1 MTRPDPPAP
10 AHADAAA
17 RTPAPAPADSSAR
30 TDEPARTPTPSRPT
44 APSNP
49 ATPADVRQS
58 GAPAEPEAPIASH
71 LRDGSSARRG
81 RGARALVW
89 LGVLLVA
96 AALAAVCFGAAGIAP
111 ADALA
116 ALAARLGIG
125 TTPLGPVSDA
135 IVVELRLP
143 RVLAACAVGAGLA
156 VVGVVMQALV
166 RNPLA
171 DPYLL
176 GVSSGASV
184 GAVLVLIAGLGLLL
198 PVAAFAGALLAL
210 LATLALAGAAG
221 GATPT
226 RTVLAGV
233 VVAAAASA
241 LVSLVIFWGADGDA
255 YREILAWL
263 LGSLAGIT
271 WPTALVALVGAALA
285 VPLLATGR
293 LLDALALGDAAA
305 GALGVD
311 ARRTRWALLVA
322 CALVTGVLV
331 SVSGAIGFVG
341 LVVPHAVRLVVGASH
356 ALLLPASGLAGAIVL
371 LLADTVARAAFDPR
385 ELPVGIVTALIGA
398 PVFAALMLTGR
409 VRT

>member
-1 MTRPDPPAP
+1 MARHLRRGD
-10 AHADAAA
+10 ADAGHAA
-17 RTPAPAPADSSAR
+17 
-30 TDEPARTPTPSRPT
+30 
-44 APSNP
+44 
-49 ATPADVRQS
+49 
-58 GAPAEPEAPIASH
+58 EAP
-71 LRDGSSARRG
+71 LRG
-81 RGARALVW
+81 RLRGRRWALPALGAGLLAL
-89 LGVLLVA
+89 
-96 AALAAVCFGAAGIAP
+96 ALAAVCFGAAGIAP
-111 ADALA
+111 ADALG

-125 TTPLGPVSDA
+125 TTPLDRVDDA
-135 IVVELRLP
+135 IVVDLRLP

-156 VVGVVMQALV
+156 IVGAVMQALV

-210 LATLALAGAAG
+210 LATLGLAGAAG

-233 VVAAAASA
+233 VVASAASA
-241 LVSLVIFWGADGDA
+241 LVSLIIFWSAAGDA
-255 YREILAWL
+255 FREILAWL
-263 LGSLAGIT
+263 LGSLAAIDWPAAGIAVAGAVL
-271 WPTALVALVGAALA
+271 AL
-285 VPLLATGR
+285 PLLASGR
-293 LLDALALGDAAA
+293 MLDALALGDSAA

-311 ARRTRWALLVA
+311 ARRTRWVLLVA

-341 LVVPHAVRLVVGASH
+341 LVVPHAVRLVVGSSH

>member
-1 MTRPDPPAP
+1 MTRTDRPAARDAP
-10 AHADAAA
+10 TRAADAGPAA
-17 RTPAPAPADSSAR
+17 LEAR
-30 TDEPARTPTPSRPT
+30 SE
-44 APSNP
+44 
-49 ATPADVRQS
+49 Q
-58 GAPAEPEAPIASH
+58 PIALH
-71 LRDGSSARRG
+71 LARRG
-81 RGARALVW
+81 RRRWALPA
-89 LGVLLVA
+89 LAALLVA
-96 AALAAVCFGAAGIAP
+96 LALAAASVGVAGVAP

-116 ALAARLGIG
+116 AIAARLGIG
-125 TTPLGPVSDA
+125 TTPLGPVGDA

-143 RVLAACAVGAGLA
+143 RILAACAVGAGLA
-156 VVGVVMQALV
+156 IVGAVMQALV

-184 GAVLVLIAGLGLLL
+184 GAVLVLVAGLGAALGGVAL

-210 LATLALAGAAG
+210 LATLSLAGAAG

-233 VVAAAASA
+233 VVASAASA
-241 LVSLVIFWGADGDA
+241 VVSLVIFWRADGDA

-263 LGSLAGIT
+263 LGSLAAST
-271 WPTALVALVGAALA
+271 WSSAAIALVGAAIAL
-285 VPLLATGR
+285 PLLASGR
-293 LLDALALGDAAA
+293 MLDALQLGDSAA

-311 ARRTRWALLVA
+311 VRRTRWALLVA

-341 LVVPHAVRLVVGASH
+341 LVVPHAVRIVVGASH

-371 LLADTVARAAFDPR
+371 LVADTVARAAFDPR

-398 PVFAALMLTGR
+398 PVFAALLLTGR
-409 VRT
+409 VRS

>member
-1 MTRPDPPAP
+1 MTRTDRAMAAEVGRSAGSAGASQHLGIPLPAP
-10 AHADAAA
+10 ERASAA
-17 RTPAPAPADSSAR
+17 
-30 TDEPARTPTPSRPT
+30 
-44 APSNP
+44 
-49 ATPADVRQS
+49 
-58 GAPAEPEAPIASH
+58 
-71 LRDGSSARRG
+71 
-81 RGARALVW
+81 RGARARRGALRARGAGALPARGVAARRW
-89 LGVLLVA
+89 ALPGLGAVLVA
-96 AALAAVCFGAAGIAP
+96 AALAAICFGAAGIAP

-116 ALAARLGIG
+116 SLGARLGIG
-125 TTPLGPVSDA
+125 TTPLTAIEDA
-135 IVVELRLP
+135 IVVDLRVP

-156 VVGVVMQALV
+156 IVGVVMQALV

-184 GAVLVLIAGLGLLL
+184 GAVLVLIAGLGVLL

-210 LATLALAGAAG
+210 LATLGLAGAAG

-233 VVAAAASA
+233 VVASAASA

-263 LGSLAGIT
+263 LGSLASIS
-271 WPTALVALVGAALA
+271 WQSALIAIIGAALA
-285 VPLLATGR
+285 LPLLVSGR
-293 LLDALALGDAAA
+293 LLDALSLGDSAA

-311 ARRTRWALLVA
+311 ARRTRWVLLVA

-331 SVSGAIGFVG
+331 SVSGAIGFIG
-341 LVVPHAVRLVVGASH
+341 LVVPHAVRLVVGSSH
-356 ALLLPASGLAGAIVL
+356 ALLLPASGLAGALVL
-371 LLADTVARAAFDPR
+371 LVADTVARAAFDPR

>member
-1 MTRPDPPAP
+1 MTRAGHTALAVPQRQQQR
-10 AHADAAA
+10 A
-17 RTPAPAPADSSAR
+17 RGQ
-30 TDEPARTPTPSRPT
+30 RP
-44 APSNP
+44 
-49 ATPADVRQS
+49 
-58 GAPAEPEAPIASH
+58 
-71 LRDGSSARRG
+71 RRG
-81 RGARALVW
+81 RRWALPLLGAGMLAL
-89 LGVLLVA
+89 
-96 AALAAVCFGAAGIAP
+96 ALAAVCFGAAGIAP

-116 ALAARLGIG
+116 ALAARAGIG
-125 TTPLGPVSDA
+125 ATPLDRVDDA
-135 IVVELRLP
+135 IVVDLRLP

-156 VVGVVMQALV
+156 IVGVVMQALV

-184 GAVLVLIAGLGLLL
+184 GAVLVLIAGLGALL

-210 LATLALAGAAG
+210 LATLGLAGAAG

-233 VVAAAASA
+233 VVASAASA
-241 LVSLVIFWGADGDA
+241 LVSLVIFWSAAGDA
-255 YREILAWL
+255 FREILAWL
-263 LGSLAGIT
+263 LGSLASIT
-271 WPTALVALVGAALA
+271 WPSATIALVGVALA
-285 VPLLATGR
+285 LPLLASGR
-293 LLDALALGDAAA
+293 VLDALALGDSAA

-311 ARRTRWALLVA
+311 ARRTRWLLLVA

-331 SVSGAIGFVG
+331 SVSGAIGFIG
-341 LVVPHAVRLVVGASH
+341 LVVPHAVRLVVGGAH

-371 LLADTVARAAFDPR
+371 LVADTAARAAFDPR
-385 ELPVGIVTALIGA
+385 ELPVGIVTALLGA

>member
-1 MTRPDPPAP
+1 MTR
-10 AHADAAA
+10 AAA
-17 RTPAPAPADSSAR
+17 RAGAVEQAAGSVAPRGGGESAAASR
-30 TDEPARTPTPSRPT
+30 HGGPLGGRGHRSTRARS
-44 APSNP
+44 A
-49 ATPADVRQS
+49 
-58 GAPAEPEAPIASH
+58 
-71 LRDGSSARRG
+71 ARRSRG
-81 RGARALVW
+81 RP
-89 LGVLLVA
+89 
-96 AALAAVCFGAAGIAP
+96 ALAVALPLLGLLLLALALAVGVGPAGIAP

-116 ALAARLGIG
+116 AVAARLGLG
-125 TTPLGPVSDA
+125 TSPLDAIDDA
-135 IVVELRLP
+135 IVVDLRMP

-156 VVGVVMQALV
+156 IVGAVMQALV

-184 GAVLVLIAGLGLLL
+184 GAVLVLIAGLSLLL

-210 LATLALAGAAG
+210 LATLWLAAAAG

-233 VVAAAASA
+233 VVASAASA
-241 LVSLVIFWGADGDA
+241 VVSLVIFWRADGDA
-255 YREILAWL
+255 FREILAWL
-263 LGSLAGIT
+263 LGSLAATT
-271 WPTALVALVGAALA
+271 WPSALIALAGAALA

-293 LLDALALGDAAA
+293 LLDALALGDTAA

-311 ARRTRWALLVA
+311 ARRTRWTLLVA

-331 SVSGAIGFVG
+331 SVSGAIGFIG
-341 LVVPHAVRLVVGASH
+341 LVVPHAVRLVAGAGH
-356 ALLLPASGLAGAIVL
+356 ALLLPASGIAGAIVL
-371 LLADTVARAAFDPR
+371 LVSDTVARAAFDPR
-385 ELPVGIVTALIGA
+385 ELPVGIVTALVGA

>member
-1 MTRPDPPAP
+1 MTRTDRPASSDAPRRGAGIGP
-10 AHADAAA
+10 AAL
-17 RTPAPAPADSSAR
+17 
-30 TDEPARTPTPSRPT
+30 EPRSK
-44 APSNP
+44 
-49 ATPADVRQS
+49 
-58 GAPAEPEAPIASH
+58 EPIALYLSR
-71 LRDGSSARRG
+71 RDGRRSGRRG
-81 RGARALVW
+81 RRRWALPA
-89 LGVLLVA
+89 LAALLVA
-96 AALAAVCFGAAGIAP
+96 LAAAAACIGVAGVAP

-116 ALAARLGIG
+116 AIAARLGIG
-125 TTPLGPVSDA
+125 STPLDAVGDA

-143 RVLAACAVGAGLA
+143 RILAACAVGAGLA
-156 VVGVVMQALV
+156 IVGAVMQALV

-184 GAVLVLIAGLGLLL
+184 GAVLVLIAGLTAAL

-210 LATLALAGAAG
+210 LATLGLAGAAG

-233 VVAAAASA
+233 VVASAASA
-241 LVSLVIFWGADGDA
+241 LVSLVIFWRSDGDA
-255 YREILAWL
+255 FREILAWL
-263 LGSLAGIT
+263 LGSLAAST
-271 WPTALVALVGAALA
+271 WSSATIALVGAALA
-285 VPLLATGR
+285 LPLLASGR
-293 LLDALALGDAAA
+293 MLDALALGDSAA

-311 ARRTRWALLVA
+311 VRRTRWALLVA

-341 LVVPHAVRLVVGASH
+341 LVVPHAVRLIVGASH

-371 LLADTVARAAFDPR
+371 LVADTVARAAFDPR

-398 PVFAALMLTGR
+398 PVFAALLLTGR

>member
-1 MTRPDPPAP
+1 MTR
-10 AHADAAA
+10 
-17 RTPAPAPADSSAR
+17 
-30 TDEPARTPTPSRPT
+30 T
-44 APSNP
+44 APRRVV
-49 ATPADVRQS
+49 AGQAAGT
-58 GAPAEPEAPIASH
+58 AP
-71 LRDGSSARRG
+71 RRARR
-81 RGARALVW
+81 
-89 LGVLLVA
+89 LVA
-96 AALAAVCFGAAGIAP
+96 LPLLAALLLALALAAASIGAAGVAP

-116 ALAARLGIG
+116 AVGARLGIG
-125 TTPLGPVSDA
+125 SSPLDAVGDA
-135 IVVELRLP
+135 IVVDLRLP
-143 RVLAACAVGAGLA
+143 RIVAACAVGAGLA
-156 VVGVVMQALV
+156 IVGAVMQALV

-184 GAVLVLIAGLGLLL
+184 GAVLVLVAGLAAVL

-210 LATLALAGAAG
+210 LATLGLAGAAG

-233 VVAAAASA
+233 VVASAAGA
-241 LVSLVIFWGADGDA
+241 LVSLVIFWRADGDA
-255 YREILAWL
+255 FREILAWL
-263 LGSLAGIT
+263 LGSLAAST
-271 WPTALVALVGAALA
+271 WQTAAIALVGAALA
-285 VPLLATGR
+285 LPLLVSGR
-293 LLDALALGDAAA
+293 LLDALALGDSAA

-341 LVVPHAVRLVVGASH
+341 LVVPHAVRLVVGVSH

-371 LLADTVARAAFDPR
+371 LVADTVARAAFDPR
-385 ELPVGIVTALIGA
+385 ELPVGIVTALLGA

>member
-1 MTRPDPPAP
+1 MTR
-10 AHADAAA
+10 
-17 RTPAPAPADSSAR
+17 
-30 TDEPARTPTPSRPT
+30 T
-44 APSNP
+44 APRR
-49 ATPADVRQS
+49 AVAGQAAGT
-58 GAPAEPEAPIASH
+58 AP
-71 LRDGSSARRG
+71 RRG
-81 RGARALVW
+81 RR
-89 LGVLLVA
+89 LVA
-96 AALAAVCFGAAGIAP
+96 LALLAALLLALALGAASIGAAGVAP

-116 ALAARLGIG
+116 AVGARLGIG
-125 TTPLGPVSDA
+125 SSPLDAVGDA
-135 IVVELRLP
+135 IVVDLRLP
-143 RVLAACAVGAGLA
+143 RIVAACAVGAGLA
-156 VVGVVMQALV
+156 IVGAVMQALV

-184 GAVLVLIAGLGLLL
+184 GAVLVLVAGLAAVL

-210 LATLALAGAAG
+210 LATLGLAGAAG

-233 VVAAAASA
+233 VVASAAGA
-241 LVSLVIFWGADGDA
+241 LVSLAIFWRADGDA
-255 YREILAWL
+255 FREILAWL
-263 LGSLAGIT
+263 LGSLAAST
-271 WPTALVALVGAALA
+271 WQTAAIALVGAALA
-285 VPLLATGR
+285 LPLLVSGR
-293 LLDALALGDAAA
+293 LLDALALGDSAA

-371 LLADTVARAAFDPR
+371 LVADTVARAAFDPR
-385 ELPVGIVTALIGA
+385 ELPVGIVTALLGA

>member
-1 MTRPDPPAP
+1 MTRTDRPAAP
-10 AHADAAA
+10 YAPTRAADAGPAA
-17 RTPAPAPADSSAR
+17 LDPRSKL
-30 TDEPARTPTPSRPT
+30 
-44 APSNP
+44 
-49 ATPADVRQS
+49 
-58 GAPAEPEAPIASH
+58 PIALH
-71 LRDGSSARRG
+71 LARRG
-81 RGARALVW
+81 RRRWALPA
-89 LGVLLVA
+89 LAALLVA
-96 AALAAVCFGAAGIAP
+96 LALAAACVGVAGVAP

-116 ALAARLGIG
+116 AIAARLGIG
-125 TTPLGPVSDA
+125 TTPLGPVGDA

-143 RVLAACAVGAGLA
+143 RILAACAVGAGLA
-156 VVGVVMQALV
+156 IVGAVMQALV

-184 GAVLVLIAGLGLLL
+184 GAVLVLVAGLGAALGGVAL

-210 LATLALAGAAG
+210 LATLSLAGAAG

-233 VVAAAASA
+233 VVASAASA
-241 LVSLVIFWGADGDA
+241 VVSLVIFWRADGDA

-263 LGSLAGIT
+263 LGSLAAST
-271 WPTALVALVGAALA
+271 WSSAAIALVGAAIAL
-285 VPLLATGR
+285 PLLASGR
-293 LLDALALGDAAA
+293 MLDALQLGDSAA

-311 ARRTRWALLVA
+311 VRRTRWALLVA

-341 LVVPHAVRLVVGASH
+341 LVVPHAVRIVVGASH

-371 LLADTVARAAFDPR
+371 LVADTVARAAFDPR

-398 PVFAALMLTGR
+398 PLFAALLLTGR
-409 VRT
+409 VRS

>member
-1 MTRPDPPAP
+1 MSTSLPSGDLPR
-10 AHADAAA
+10 AH
-17 RTPAPAPADSSAR
+17 R
-30 TDEPARTPTPSRPT
+30 
-44 APSNP
+44 
-49 ATPADVRQS
+49 
-58 GAPAEPEAPIASH
+58 
-71 LRDGSSARRG
+71 ARRWALPAL
-81 RGARALVW
+81 GA
-89 LGVLLVA
+89 LLLAV
-96 AALAAVCFGAAGIAP
+96 ALAAVCFGAAGIAP

-116 ALAARLGIG
+116 SLAARLGIG
-125 TTPLGPVSDA
+125 TTPLGRIDDA
-135 IVVELRLP
+135 IVVDLRLP

-156 VVGVVMQALV
+156 IVGAVMQALV

-184 GAVLVLIAGLGLLL
+184 GAVLVLIAGLGVLL

-210 LATLALAGAAG
+210 LATLGLAGAAG

-233 VVAAAASA
+233 VVASAASA
-241 LVSLVIFWGADGDA
+241 LVSLVIFWQADGDA
-255 YREILAWL
+255 FREILAWL
-263 LGSLAGIT
+263 LGSLASIG
-271 WPTALVALVGAALA
+271 WPSALIALVGAALA
-285 VPLLATGR
+285 LPLLASGR
-293 LLDALALGDAAA
+293 MLDALALGDSAA

-311 ARRTRWALLVA
+311 VRRTRWVLLVA

-331 SVSGAIGFVG
+331 SVSGAIGFIG
-341 LVVPHAVRLVVGASH
+341 LVVPHAVRLVVGSAH

-371 LLADTVARAAFDPR
+371 LVADTVARAAFDPR

-398 PVFAALMLTGR
+398 PIFAALMLTGR

>member
-1 MTRPDPPAP
+1 MTPTSPIPP
-10 AHADAAA
+10 
-17 RTPAPAPADSSAR
+17 
-30 TDEPARTPTPSRPT
+30 TPTPTPTPPGTEMRASAAMTPPERPMST
-44 APSNP
+44 SLPSGDLP
-49 ATPADVRQS
+49 RAHR
-58 GAPAEPEAPIASH
+58 
-71 LRDGSSARRG
+71 ARRWALPAL
-81 RGARALVW
+81 GA
-89 LGVLLVA
+89 LLLAV
-96 AALAAVCFGAAGIAP
+96 ALAAVCFGAAGIAP

-116 ALAARLGIG
+116 SLAARLGIG
-125 TTPLGPVSDA
+125 TTPLGRIDDA
-135 IVVELRLP
+135 IVVDLRLP

-156 VVGVVMQALV
+156 IVGAVMQALV

-184 GAVLVLIAGLGLLL
+184 GAVLVLIAGLGVLL

-210 LATLALAGAAG
+210 LATLGLAGAAG

-233 VVAAAASA
+233 VVASAASA
-241 LVSLVIFWGADGDA
+241 LVSLVIFWQADGDA
-255 YREILAWL
+255 FREILAWL
-263 LGSLAGIT
+263 LGSLASIG
-271 WPTALVALVGAALA
+271 WPSALIALVGAALA
-285 VPLLATGR
+285 LPLLASGR
-293 LLDALALGDAAA
+293 MLDALALGDSAA

-311 ARRTRWALLVA
+311 VRRTRWVLLVA

-331 SVSGAIGFVG
+331 SVSGAIGFIG
-341 LVVPHAVRLVVGASH
+341 LVVPHAVRLVVGSAH

-371 LLADTVARAAFDPR
+371 LVADTVARAAFDPR

-398 PVFAALMLTGR
+398 PIFAALMLTGR

>member
-1 MTRPDPPAP
+1 MTTLGSAGHEAP
-10 AHADAAA
+10 AAAPPVA
-17 RTPAPAPADSSAR
+17 GTSAVGPVVSDGSAR
-30 TDEPARTPTPSRPT
+30 GVPS
-44 APSNP
+44 
-49 ATPADVRQS
+49 
-58 GAPAEPEAPIASH
+58 
-71 LRDGSSARRG
+71 RG
-81 RGARALVW
+81 RGRRRWALPA
-89 LGVLLVA
+89 LGALLVA
-96 AALAAVCFGAAGIAP
+96 LVLAAVCFGAAGIAP
-111 ADALA
+111 GDALA

-125 TTPLGPVSDA
+125 ETPLGRIDDA
-135 IVVELRLP
+135 IVADLRLP
-143 RVLAACAVGAGLA
+143 RVLAAVAVGAGLA
-156 VVGVVMQALV
+156 IAGAVMQALV

-184 GAVLVLIAGLGLLL
+184 GAVLVLIAGLGVLL

-210 LATLALAGAAG
+210 LATLGLAAAAG

-233 VVAAAASA
+233 VVASAATAV
-241 LVSLVIFWGADGDA
+241 VSLVIFWSASGDA
-255 YREILAWL
+255 FRQILAWL
-263 LGSLAGIT
+263 LGSLAAIT
-271 WPTALVALVGAALA
+271 WPSAAIALVGAALT
-285 VPLLATGR
+285 VPLLLSGR
-293 LLDALALGDAAA
+293 MLDALALGDDAA
-305 GALGVD
+305 GALGID

-356 ALLLPASGLAGAIVL
+356 ALLLPASGLAGGVVL
-371 LLADTVARAAFDPR
+371 LLADTVARSAFDPR

-398 PVFAALMLTGR
+398 PLFAALMLTGR

>member
-1 MTRPDPPAP
+1 VLPAL
-10 AHADAAA
+10 
-17 RTPAPAPADSSAR
+17 
-30 TDEPARTPTPSRPT
+30 
-44 APSNP
+44 
-49 ATPADVRQS
+49 
-58 GAPAEPEAPIASH
+58 GA
-71 LRDGSSARRG
+71 LLL
-81 RGARALVW
+81 AL
-89 LGVLLVA
+89 GVA
-96 AALAAVCFGAAGIAP
+96 AACIGVAGVAP

-116 ALAARLGIG
+116 AIAARLGVG
-125 TTPLGPVSDA
+125 ASPLGAVGDA
-135 IVVELRLP
+135 IVVDLRLP
-143 RVLAACAVGAGLA
+143 RILAAAAVGAGLA
-156 VVGVVMQALV
+156 IVGAVMQALV

-184 GAVLVLIAGLGLLL
+184 GAVLVLVTGLGAGLGALGGAAL
-198 PVAAFAGALLAL
+198 PAAAFAGALLAL
-210 LATLALAGAAG
+210 VATLGLAGAAG

-233 VVAAAASA
+233 VVASAASA
-241 LVSLVIFWGADGDA
+241 VVSLVIFWRADGDA
-255 YREILAWL
+255 FREILAWL
-263 LGSLAGIT
+263 LGSLAAST
-271 WPTALVALVGAALA
+271 WSSATIALVGAALA
-285 VPLLATGR
+285 LPLLASGR
-293 LLDALALGDAAA
+293 MLDALALGDSAA

-311 ARRTRWALLVA
+311 VRRTRWALLVA

-371 LLADTVARAAFDPR
+371 LVADTVARAAFDPR

>member
-1 MTRPDPPAP
+1 MTR
-10 AHADAAA
+10 
-17 RTPAPAPADSSAR
+17 T
-30 TDEPARTPTPSRPT
+30 E
-44 APSNP
+44 
-49 ATPADVRQS
+49 
-58 GAPAEPEAPIASH
+58 
-71 LRDGSSARRG
+71 
-81 RGARALVW
+81 RGARAAPSSDERDRDRDADRRAEQSETARPAARSAPAAPARGHDDRELAQTARPRSRTAPAAPARE
-89 LGVLLVA
+89 LGRRGRRWALPALGALLVA
-96 AALAAVCFGAAGIAP
+96 GALAAVCFGAAGIAP
-111 ADALA
+111 ADAFA
-116 ALAARLGIG
+116 SLAARLGIG
-125 TTPLGPVSDA
+125 TSPLGPVDDA
-135 IVVELRLP
+135 IVNDLRLP

-156 VVGVVMQALV
+156 VVGAVMQALV

-184 GAVLVLIAGLGLLL
+184 GAVLVLIAGLGVLL

-210 LATLALAGAAG
+210 LATLGLAGAAG

-233 VVAAAASA
+233 VVASAAAA
-241 LVSLVIFWGADGDA
+241 LVSLVIFWGASGDA

-263 LGSLAGIT
+263 LGSLASIT
-271 WPTALVALVGAALA
+271 WPSALVALAGAALA
-285 VPLLATGR
+285 LPLLASGR
-293 LLDALALGDAAA
+293 LLDALALGDGAA

-311 ARRTRWALLVA
+311 ARRTRWVLLIA

-385 ELPVGIVTALIGA
+385 ELPVGIITALIGA

>member
-1 MTRPDPPAP
+1 MTRTEKR
-10 AHADAAA
+10 DAAA
-17 RTPAPAPADSSAR
+17 PARASAPAAGPAA
-30 TDEPARTPTPSRPT
+30 PT
-44 APSNP
+44 AGRLPSG
-49 ATPADVRQS
+49 
-58 GAPAEPEAPIASH
+58 GA
-71 LRDGSSARRG
+71 LRRRG
-81 RGARALVW
+81 SVLPLALV
-89 LGVLLVA
+89 LAGLIVIGIAVA
-96 AALAAVCFGAAGIAP
+96 ASAGPAGIGP
-111 ADALA
+111 LDALGA
-116 ALAARLGIG
+116 ILARLGIG
-125 TTPLGPVSDA
+125 ESPLAAVDDA
-135 IVVELRLP
+135 IVVDLRLP
-143 RVLAACAVGAGLA
+143 RALAACSVGAGLA
-156 VVGVVMQALV
+156 ITGAIMQALV

-184 GAVLVLIAGLGLLL
+184 GAVLVLIAGLGALL
-198 PVAAFAGALLAL
+198 PVAAFVGALAAL
-210 LATLALAGAAG
+210 LATLGLAAAAG

-233 VVAAAASA
+233 VVASAASA

-255 YREILAWL
+255 YREVLAWL
-263 LGSLAGIT
+263 LGSLAAIA
-271 WPTALVALVGAALA
+271 WPTALVALVGAGLALA
-285 VPLLATGR
+285 LLPTGR

-331 SVSGAIGFVG
+331 SVSGAIGFIG
-341 LVVPHAVRLVVGASH
+341 LVVPHAVRLAVGAGH
-356 ALLLPASGLAGAIVL
+356 ARLLPLSALAGALVL
-371 LLADTVARAAFDPR
+371 LVSDTVARAAFDPR

>member
-1 MTRPDPPAP
+1 MTRTAPRDTSAPRTPSDAGGGAVAPGTAARGAAGLTSLALGGTPPAR
-10 AHADAAA
+10 AG
-17 RTPAPAPADSSAR
+17 RR
-30 TDEPARTPTPSRPT
+30 
-44 APSNP
+44 
-49 ATPADVRQS
+49 
-58 GAPAEPEAPIASH
+58 
-71 LRDGSSARRG
+71 ARR
-81 RGARALVW
+81 ARRLALP
-89 LGVLLVA
+89 LLAAVLLVL
-96 AALAAVCFGAAGIAP
+96 ALGATTIGAAGIAP
-111 ADALA
+111 GDALA
-116 ALAARLGIG
+116 ALAARLGFG
-125 TTPLGPVSDA
+125 STPLGAVSDA
-135 IVVELRLP
+135 IVVDLRAP

-156 VVGVVMQALV
+156 IVGAVMQALV

-184 GAVLVLIAGLGLLL
+184 GAVLVLIAGVGVLL

-210 LATLALAGAAG
+210 LATLGLAAASG

-233 VVAAAASA
+233 VTASAASA
-241 LVSLVIFWGADGDA
+241 VVSLVIFWRADGDA
-255 YREILAWL
+255 FREILAWL
-263 LGSLAGIT
+263 LGSLAAT
-271 WPTALVALVGAALA
+271 AWPSAVVALVGAALA
-285 VPLLATGR
+285 LPLLATGR

-341 LVVPHAVRLVVGASH
+341 LVVPHAVRLVVGGSH

-371 LLADTVARAAFDPR
+371 LVSDTVARAAFDPR

-398 PVFAALMLTGR
+398 PVFALLMLTGR

>member
-1 MTRPDPPAP
+1 MSVGP
-10 AHADAAA
+10 
-17 RTPAPAPADSSAR
+17 
-30 TDEPARTPTPSRPT
+30 
-44 APSNP
+44 
-49 ATPADVRQS
+49 
-58 GAPAEPEAPIASH
+58 
-71 LRDGSSARRG
+71 
-81 RGARALVW
+81 
-89 LGVLLVA
+89 
-96 AALAAVCFGAAGIAP
+96 AGIAP
-111 ADALA
+111 LDALGA
-116 ALAARLGIG
+116 VAARLGIG
-125 TTPLGPVSDA
+125 VSPLDAVGDA

-156 VVGVVMQALV
+156 IVGAVMQALV

-198 PVAAFAGALLAL
+198 PVAAFGGALLAL
-210 LATLALAGAAG
+210 LAALGLAAAAG

-233 VVAAAASA
+233 VVASAASA
-241 LVSLVIFWGADGDA
+241 VVSLVIFWRADGDA
-255 YREILAWL
+255 FREILAWL
-263 LGSLAGIT
+263 LGSLAAST
-271 WPTALVALVGAALA
+271 WPSALVALAGAALA
-285 VPLLATGR
+285 LPLLLSGR
-293 LLDALALGDAAA
+293 LLDALALGDTAA

-311 ARRTRWALLVA
+311 ARRTRWTLLVA

-341 LVVPHAVRLVVGASH
+341 LVVPHAVRLAVGAGH
-356 ALLLPASGLAGAIVL
+356 ARLLPLSGLAGAVVL
-371 LLADTVARAAFDPR
+371 LVSDTVARAAFDPR

-409 VRT
+409 VRA

>member
-1 MTRPDPPAP
+1 MTRTERPA
-10 AHADAAA
+10 AGRELTAAA
-17 RTPAPAPADSSAR
+17 EVRASAATAGAEAQIATALTRGPRRRRSPA
-30 TDEPARTPTPSRPT
+30 
-44 APSNP
+44 
-49 ATPADVRQS
+49 
-58 GAPAEPEAPIASH
+58 
-71 LRDGSSARRG
+71 
-81 RGARALVW
+81 
-89 LGVLLVA
+89 VLLALALGGLLVVAIAVA
-96 AALAAVCFGAAGIAP
+96 ASAGTAGIG
-111 ADALA
+111 ALE
-116 ALAARLGIG
+116 ALGAILARLGIG
-125 TTPLGPVSDA
+125 ESSLGAVDDA
-135 IVVELRLP
+135 IVVDLRLP
-143 RVLAACAVGAGLA
+143 RALAACAVGAGLA
-156 VVGVVMQALV
+156 VVGAIMQALV

-184 GAVLVLIAGLGLLL
+184 GAVLVLIAGLGVLL
-198 PVAAFAGALLAL
+198 PVAAFVGALAAL
-210 LATLALAGAAG
+210 LATLGLAAAAG

-233 VVAAAASA
+233 VVASAASA

-263 LGSLAGIT
+263 LGSLAAIT
-271 WPTALVALVGAALA
+271 WPTAVIALVGAGLALA
-285 VPLLATGR
+285 LLPTGR

-341 LVVPHAVRLVVGASH
+341 LVVPHAVRLAVGAGH
-356 ALLLPASGLAGAIVL
+356 ARLLPLSALAGALVL
-371 LLADTVARAAFDPR
+371 LVSDTVARAAFDPR

-398 PVFAALMLTGR
+398 PVFAALMLSGR